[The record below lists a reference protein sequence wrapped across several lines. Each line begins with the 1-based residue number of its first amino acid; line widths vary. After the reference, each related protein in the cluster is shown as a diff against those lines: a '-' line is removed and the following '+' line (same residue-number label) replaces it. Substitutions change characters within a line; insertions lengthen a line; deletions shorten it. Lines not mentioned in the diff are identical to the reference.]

1 MPDPDKVSAISN
13 LQAPSSVREVRALL
27 GLMGYYRRF
36 IKDYAKI
43 AKPITSLLLKEADF
57 VWGNDQQKAMRTL

>member
-13 LQAPSSVREVRALL
+13 LQAPSSGREVRALL